1 MLGLRRELADRH
13 VLDHAPAQRAY
24 CLVGH
29 GDAPVLS
36 EGCEPLISRQ
46 DAPLRY
52 RLGCAA
58 SRSLLPRE
66 RFSSLTPTRTIGPK
80 LLRSTR
86 FAFSRAK
93 GPADLS
99 VFRRTSSTFLPTRQL
114 LGDRHYNT
122 ADTTRARRGQIRPP
136 FDRPVVWALAQVEER
151 LRSAACLA
159 PAAQLSRA
167 LLPFRRGRVP
177 HRRSDAH
184 PHQISDAIEDGPC
197 GICRSGRDRHRRMDR
212 AEPRVRR
219 L

>member
-66 RFSSLTPTRTIGPK
+66 RFSSLGEK
-80 LLRSTR
+80 
-86 FAFSRAK
+86 
-93 GPADLS
+93 
-99 VFRRTSSTFLPTRQL
+99 RTSVRQVANE
-114 LGDRHYNT
+114 Y
-122 ADTTRARRGQIRPP
+122 ARACTHNSVPSA
-136 FDRPVVWALAQVEER
+136 FR
-151 LRSAACLA
+151 L
-159 PAAQLSRA
+159 
-167 LLPFRRGRVP
+167 
-177 HRRSDAH
+177 
-184 PHQISDAIEDGPC
+184 
-197 GICRSGRDRHRRMDR
+197 
-212 AEPRVRR
+212 
-219 L
+219 